1 MTGPWPGTGAAV
13 PSPGQDVLGL
23 YLRCLRERA
32 GLRLQD
38 VAGRYGMS
46 VPVLR
51 WIERGTVL
59 PTWAKTE
66 RMLREQ
72 YQVPAGD
79 SPVFEAAKALVA
91 AQDPTAFDD
100 LPGWYDR
107 LAAVEHQTSPGRS
120 FHVRLPPPPLCTPRY
135 AQAVRPLREWRL
147 ADEHAPTI
155 PRPDSAGGP
164 MGTVVLDYTVLRRPH
179 GGHAMFAEQLRAL
192 MRAVDERRADLRVLA
207 PDADFAAWRC
217 SNSLSERFRPGG
229 RRLYVHEDWGVS
241 YTSGLHGESRQGELL
256 TRAVAPAARFWDARE
271 LLHAVGGDHALSL
284 SDLAPVAAA
293 GTNLLFSGRQT

>member
-13 PSPGQDVLGL
+13 PWPGQDVLGL

-32 GLRLQD
+32 GLCLQD
-38 VAGRYGMS
+38 VSGRYGMS

-59 PTWAKTE
+59 PNWAKTE

-72 YQVPAGD
+72 YQVPAGG

-91 AQDPTAFDD
+91 AQDPTALDD

-107 LAAVEHQTSPGRS
+107 LAAVEHQTIPGRS
-120 FHVRLPPPPLCTPRY
+120 FHFRLPPPPLCTPRY

-147 ADEHAPTI
+147 AEEPAPTI
-155 PRPDSAGGP
+155 PRPDSAGVP
-164 MGTVVLDYTVLRRPH
+164 MGTVVLDYTILRRPH
-179 GGHAMFAEQLRAL
+179 GGHAVFAEQLRAL
-192 MRAVDERRADLRVLA
+192 MRAVDEHRADLRVLA
-207 PDADFAAWRC
+207 PDADFAAWKC
-217 SNSLSERFRPGG
+217 SNSLSERLLPSG

-256 TRAVAPAARFWDARE
+256 TQAVEKAESGPDSYALLARAAHTAAERAR
-271 LLHAVGGDHALSL
+271 HPPGHGS
-284 SDLAPVAAA
+284 AASTA
-293 GTNLLFSGRQT
+293 TS